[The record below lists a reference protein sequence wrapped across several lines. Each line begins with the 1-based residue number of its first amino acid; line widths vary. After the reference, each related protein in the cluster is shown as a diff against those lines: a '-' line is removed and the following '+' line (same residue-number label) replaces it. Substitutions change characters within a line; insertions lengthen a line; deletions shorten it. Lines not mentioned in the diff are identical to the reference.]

1 VKDDCIKLW
10 PNSSTFY
17 KQLLHQYS
25 FTKKFQSQTVIREK
39 GKLKMLMK
47 LTPGVNFVNFL
58 LAAFMHADPKF
69 AKKTGNMSVFFVL
82 LGSSCIKSD
91 HRMLVKLT
99 PD

>member
-1 VKDDCIKLW
+1 MADNLTVFFDLSGSAFVKAA
-10 PNSSTFY
+10 
-17 KQLLHQYS
+17 Q
-25 FTKKFQSQTVIREK
+25 R
-39 GKLKMLMK
+39 MLMK